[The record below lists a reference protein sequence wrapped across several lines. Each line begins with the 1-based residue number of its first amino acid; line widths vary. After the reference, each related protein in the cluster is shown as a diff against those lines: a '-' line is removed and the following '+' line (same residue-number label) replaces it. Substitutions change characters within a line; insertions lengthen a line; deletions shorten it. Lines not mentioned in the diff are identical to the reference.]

1 MGGIYAPVSSPGNP
15 RDPTNEKTRQKGRE
29 AETLARAA
37 NFPDTKSLQPVK
49 APPADEF
56 TRRACWHP
64 HPDDDVSPM
73 RVDEPSD
80 AAVEMFRRH
89 YDK

>member
-1 MGGIYAPVSSPGNP
+1 
-15 RDPTNEKTRQKGRE
+15 
-29 AETLARAA
+29 
-37 NFPDTKSLQPVK
+37 LQPVK

-64 HPDDDVSPM
+64 HPDDDVSPT